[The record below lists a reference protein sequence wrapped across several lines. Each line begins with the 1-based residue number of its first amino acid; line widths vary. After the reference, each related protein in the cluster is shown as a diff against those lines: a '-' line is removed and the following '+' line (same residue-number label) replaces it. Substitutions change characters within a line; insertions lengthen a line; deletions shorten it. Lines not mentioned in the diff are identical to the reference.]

1 MQTTVSLV
9 AWKDKIS
16 KLILVDQMAAGVIR
30 PSWTSEERAS
40 YGAGTT
46 GDSLMELVSAVANE
60 ELPDPRK
67 EFLSLG
73 KRV

>member
-1 MQTTVSLV
+1 
-9 AWKDKIS
+9 
-16 KLILVDQMAAGVIR
+16 MAAGVIR

-46 GDSLMELVSAVANE
+46 GDALMELVSAVANE

-73 KRV
+73 KGYE

>member
-1 MQTTVSLV
+1 
-9 AWKDKIS
+9 
-16 KLILVDQMAAGVIR
+16 MAAGVIR

-40 YGAGTT
+40 YGATTT

-73 KRV
+73 EKGMNKCRIKRLLFFL

>member
-1 MQTTVSLV
+1 
-9 AWKDKIS
+9 
-16 KLILVDQMAAGVIR
+16 MAAGVIR

-40 YGAGTT
+40 YGATTT
-46 GDSLMELVSAVANE
+46 GDALMELVSAVANE

-73 KRV
+73 EKGMK

>member
-1 MQTTVSLV
+1 
-9 AWKDKIS
+9 
-16 KLILVDQMAAGVIR
+16 MAAGVIR

-73 KRV
+73 KGYEEMLGGKDCCFFVKRFC